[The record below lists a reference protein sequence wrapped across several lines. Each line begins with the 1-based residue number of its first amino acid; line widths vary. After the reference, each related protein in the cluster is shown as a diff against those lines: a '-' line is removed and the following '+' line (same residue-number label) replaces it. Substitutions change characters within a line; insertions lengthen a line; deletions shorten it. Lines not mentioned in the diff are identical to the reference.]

1 MKKFLKKFGLF
12 LVLFLVI
19 MYFIGSC
26 TEHPDYQPKEEKGY
40 TPEYTE
46 LTPDEYQKQ
55 MDELVKQPP
64 VTQTAFK
71 SPVMTAYADFSSLYY
86 TLYDTLKEYYDKTT
100 YFFRDNW
107 LIGAKDIYNYF
118 FDDNESYPSAE
129 DDVSVEPKEEV
140 TIPFQYDFYGKN
152 RVVYDNGTYEIITCR
167 IITTS
172 AKSSGKT
179 GHIRYTRENQYHQFT
194 QFGFDIRV
202 SNLSR
207 KFDNNEAFT
216 VVYYGLK
223 SGMSGLTSSFVD
235 SELASSHK
243 AVFLGNSKNSL
254 KQFNAHFV
262 NAVEISD
269 ICDIYNSSS
278 SPNYFTI
285 SSTTT
290 NDYEFSQS
298 VNNYYFNYKYWRLPN
313 VYYNNNAGDI
323 ITKNNINN
331 YNEYGYTYNT
341 VTNSIEFDPNLYADF
356 FDLNIKPQL
365 ELEFDRIFS
374 KFPDIDAT
382 YSDDDTTINYI
393 DLVTIMKEI
402 QATSTTTTAVTG
414 TYPLMTGDINVNV
427 DVTMTFPPEFYKT
440 YPALTT
446 EPAFVAENPDVDFA
460 LDEPL
465 PVHALEVSGGLL
477 TLASSFF
484 DDVGLMPIIL
494 MSVAL
499 GFVVMFFL

>member
-1 MKKFLKKFGLF
+1 MKKFFKIFF
-12 LVLFLVI
+12 LLLVVFMIFL
-19 MYFIGSC
+19 YFVGSC
-26 TEHPDYQPKEEKGY
+26 TERPTYQPKEEKGY

-46 LTPDEYQKQ
+46 LTPDEYQRQ
-55 MDELVKQPP
+55 MDELVKQTP

-71 SPVMTAYADFSSLYY
+71 SPVLTAYADFSSLY
-86 TLYDTLKEYYDKTT
+86 DTLEEYYDKTT
-100 YFFRDNW
+100 YFFKDNW

-140 TIPFQYDFYGKN
+140 TVPFQYDFYGKN
-152 RVVYDNGTYEIITCR
+152 RVVYNNGTYEIITCR

-179 GHIRYTRENQYHQFT
+179 GQIRYTRENQYHQFT

-202 SNLSR
+202 SEIYR
-207 KFDNNEAFT
+207 AFNST
-216 VVYYGLK
+216 VGFVVYYN
-223 SGMSGLTSSFVD
+223 GLTSNTFGLTSDFT
-235 SELASSHK
+235 SSSLTGSHK
-243 AVFLGNSKNSL
+243 AVFCGNSKNSL
-254 KQFNAHFV
+254 QQFNFNSNNSV
-262 NAVEISD
+262 SISD
-269 ICDIYNSSS
+269 ICRNSGSFS
-278 SPNYFTI
+278 NSYPNYFTI

-298 VNNYYFNYKYWRLPN
+298 VTNYYVNFKYWRLPN
-313 VYYNNNAGDI
+313 IYYNNNAGDT

-331 YNEYGYTYNT
+331 YNQYGYTYNT
-341 VTNSIEFDPNLYADF
+341 VTNSIEFDPNVYADF

-446 EPAFVAENPDVDFA
+446 EPAFVAENPNVDFA

-465 PVHALEVSGGLL
+465 PLEILDSSGKVFGILGDFVQD
-477 TLASSFF
+477 S
-484 DDVGLMPIIL
+484 GLMPLYIMCIAL
-494 MSVAL
+494 SLVA
-499 GFVVMFFL
+499 FFLL